1 MHESWKTKLNDEL
14 QKPYALK
21 LLEDLN
27 IEYQNQI
34 IYPKKKDVMRVL
46 QRPFDETK
54 VVILG
59 QDPYHGPGQAN
70 GLAFAV
76 NTSEKCPPSL
86 RNIFKE
92 IEIEFG
98 EKPKNSTLEGWQE
111 QGVFL
116 LNSIL
121 TVRESQPGSHKDLG
135 WQKITNTIISLINE
149 KEIPV
154 VFMLWGN
161 YARSK
166 KFLIDTSKHLVLESV
181 HPSPLSASRGFFGC
195 NHFIK
200 ANEFLVANNQE
211 PINWINS

>member
-27 IEYQNQI
+27 IEYQSQI

-98 EKPKNSTLEGWQE
+98 KKPKKFNFRGL
-111 QGVFL
+111 
-116 LNSIL
+116 
-121 TVRESQPGSHKDLG
+121 
-135 WQKITNTIISLINE
+135 
-149 KEIPV
+149 
-154 VFMLWGN
+154 
-161 YARSK
+161 ARTRR
-166 KFLIDTSKHLVLESV
+166 FLIK
-181 HPSPLSASRGFFGC
+181 F
-195 NHFIK
+195 N
-200 ANEFLVANNQE
+200 
-211 PINWINS
+211 INCA